1 MYLNNCAFCNDTVFD
16 KVAYFSL
23 KKFLP
28 KMLLQD
34 VAEFPD
40 ADVWDYVLKI
50 NKKKKQRPKASQA
63 LTLYL
68 VK

>member
-23 KKFLP
+23 KNFLP

-40 ADVWDYVLKI
+40 ADV
-50 NKKKKQRPKASQA
+50 
-63 LTLYL
+63 
-68 VK
+68 